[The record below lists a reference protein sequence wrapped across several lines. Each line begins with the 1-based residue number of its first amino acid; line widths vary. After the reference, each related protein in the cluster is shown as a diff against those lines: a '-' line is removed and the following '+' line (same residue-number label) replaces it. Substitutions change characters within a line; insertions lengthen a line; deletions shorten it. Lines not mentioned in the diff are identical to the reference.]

1 MACFLLN
8 VLVKLGAWILI
19 LLFSLQYTQYDAA
32 ELSSSLSA
40 AAAASTGA
48 TEVKVDKADS
58 SIKDDKADKAQKPIV
73 EEAEIS
79 GKPAAQPPRVV
90 AQEERIEYRD
100 QDGNILDPEQVKELE
115 GKVEFKTRYETRTRV
130 IDENG
135 NEVQVDV
142 EEGEGVAPPHPDV
155 QNVDQETKQKES
167 AGDSKVVPDAAESI
181 KGEREAEV
189 KKPKPAS
196 EGGPEAS
203 AHEEL

>member
-1 MACFLLN
+1 M
-8 VLVKLGAWILI
+8 
-19 LLFSLQYTQYDAA
+19 LLFSLQYTQYEISD
-32 ELSSSLSA
+32 SSASS
-40 AAAASTGA
+40 AAAASTSA
-48 TEVKVDKADS
+48 TEVKLDS
-58 SIKDDKADKAQKPIV
+58 NKDDKAQKPIV

-79 GKPAAQPPRVV
+79 GKPAAQKPRVV
-90 AQEERIEYRD
+90 AQEERVEYRD
-100 QDGNILDPEQVKELE
+100 QDGNILNPEQVKELE

-155 QNVDQETKQKES
+155 QNVDQETKQKE
-167 AGDSKVVPDAAESI
+167 AADSKVVPDAAESI

-196 EGGPEAS
+196 EGAPEAS